1 MFSNEMKGGLVGCKG
16 AHSDQSRRIN
26 SQVLCKE
33 RQHLNTGTAGKPA
46 IETSAAW
53 HDSAVQCCKWVT
65 AVLSC
70 SWKGGCSGAGAGC
83 GTRCISGPRVLLEP
97 LGVSAGVQ
105 GSSAVLQ
112 QSVIVKG
119 AA

>member
-1 MFSNEMKGGLVGCKG
+1 MGQELVV
-16 AHSDQSRRIN
+16 AH
-26 SQVLCKE
+26 
-33 RQHLNTGTAGKPA
+33 
-46 IETSAAW
+46 AAF
-53 HDSAVQCCKWVT
+53 Q
-65 AVLSC
+65 
-70 SWKGGCSGAGAGC
+70 
-83 GTRCISGPRVLLEP
+83 GPWVLLEP